1 MKEANACEGV
11 TRGVLAGKQN
21 MPWLVQCQGG
31 LWVTSMNSSD
41 GVQRHS
47 KGCKAALVSD
57 LDIPL
62 VH

>member
-11 TRGVLAGKQN
+11 TSGVLAGEHY

-31 LWVTSMNSSD
+31 LWVTSMNSSA
-41 GVQRHS
+41 GVQRYS
-47 KGCKAALVSD
+47 EGCKAALVSD